1 MERFKRIV
9 VGIAS
14 CYLIAFVLLFLFSL
28 CIVTTKPNE
37 YKVVRQ
43 FGQVVSIHENE
54 DGNSGLSF
62 KLPFIQSVT
71 KIPNTM
77 LIYDLPVSNVITSDK
92 KTMIADCFALY
103 QFDDPML
110 YIRTLNNSLA
120 TAEGRINTNVYSSLK
135 NTIGKTSQEDVIS
148 GRDGALVESIM
159 ANIGND
165 LNSYGI
171 SLISV
176 ETKTLDL
183 PDANKDAVYK
193 RMIAERNAI
202 SAQYTADGDRQA
214 KEILN
219 QADKEVSIALSN
231 ATKEAEKIRA
241 EGEAEYMRIISD
253 AYNDPDKAAFYSFVR
268 ALDAAKL
275 SLTNGDILYL
285 DENSPLASIFTNVN

>member
-1 MERFKRIV
+1 MERFKRIA

-110 YIRTLNNSLA
+110 YIRTLNNSL
-120 TAEGRINTNVYSSLK
+120 TSAESRINTNIYSSLK

-148 GRDGALVESIM
+148 GRDGALVKSIM

-183 PDANKDAVYK
+183 PDANKDAVYN

-231 ATKEAEKIRA
+231 ATKDAEKIRA
-241 EGEAEYMRIISD
+241 EGEAEYMRIISN

>member
-14 CYLIAFVLLFLFSL
+14 CYLIAFVLLILFSIF
-28 CIVTTKPNE
+28 IVTTKPKE

-54 DGNSGLSF
+54 DGTSGLSF

-148 GRDGALVESIM
+148 GRDGALVKSIM

-241 EGEAEYMRIISD
+241 AGEAEYMRIISD

>member
-1 MERFKRIV
+1 MERFKRIIV
-9 VGIAS
+9 TIAS

-28 CIVTTKPNE
+28 CVVTTKPNE
-37 YKVVRQ
+37 YKVIRQ

-62 KLPFIQSVT
+62 KLPFIQST
-71 KIPNTM
+71 TTIPNTL

-103 QFDDPML
+103 RFDDPMR
-110 YIRTLNNSLA
+110 YIRTLNNSLVA
-120 TAEGRINTNVYSSLK
+120 AEGRIDANVYNSLK
-135 NTIGKTSQEDVIS
+135 NTISRTSQDDVIS

-159 ANIGND
+159 ANLGND
-165 LNSYGI
+165 LDSYGI
-171 SLISV
+171 SLMSV

-183 PDANKDAVYK
+183 PDSNKDSVYQ
-193 RMIAERNAI
+193 RMIAERNEI
-202 SAQYTADGDRQA
+202 SATYTADGDRQA

-219 QADKEVSIALSN
+219 KADKEAAITISN
-231 ATKEAEKIRA
+231 AEKEAEQIRA
-241 EGEAEYMRIISD
+241 DDEAEYMKIISK

-275 SLTNGDILYL
+275 ALTNGDILYL
-285 DENSPLASIFTNVN
+285 DESSPLASIFTNAH

>member
-54 DGNSGLSF
+54 DGTSGLSF

-148 GRDGALVESIM
+148 GRDGALVKSIM

-241 EGEAEYMRIISD
+241 AGEAEYMRIISD

-285 DENSPLASIFTNVN
+285 DENSPLASIFTNTN